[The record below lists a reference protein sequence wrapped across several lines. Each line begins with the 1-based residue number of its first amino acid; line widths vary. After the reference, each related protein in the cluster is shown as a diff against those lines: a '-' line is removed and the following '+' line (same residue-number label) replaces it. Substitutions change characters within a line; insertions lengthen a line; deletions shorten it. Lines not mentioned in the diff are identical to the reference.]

1 MAHRK
6 SGLTIEYMTQD
17 THVPV
22 RFADLTIA
30 QKLLDVLQHL
40 NFTIPTPIQHQ
51 CIPHAIEGKDL
62 VGIAQTGTG
71 KTLAFG
77 IPMIQRIAEL
87 RGQGLIL
94 LPTRELAL
102 QVDEALQKIGRPLGL
117 KTIVLIGGTSSYQQK
132 QALRQGPHI
141 IISTPGRLIDH
152 LDQRNLSLMQVK
164 TIVLDEADRMLD
176 IGFMPQIK
184 KILEQAPT
192 NRQTLLF
199 SATMPS
205 QIAGLAAR
213 YMRSPLRI
221 EVAPAG
227 TASAN
232 VAQEIFFVSKD
243 AKSQLLDKV
252 LSDNQGKVL
261 LFSRTKHGAKKIAM
275 YVRSMGH
282 TAAEIHSNRSLP
294 QRKAALEG
302 FKLGRFRVLVAT
314 DIAARGIDVHDISLV
329 INYDLPDN
337 LDDYVHRIGRTGRA
351 GKFGK
356 AITFAMQGEKFNIKQ
371 IERLIKKTIPVLDLP
386 HLPPRREKTPETL
399 HVAED
404 VNRFSRRPHGGRN
417 NFGRQKRNT
426 EYPQESRFG
435 GGEQQRHSKGGFSP
449 RRKSSGFA
457 RNKFAP
463 RPVAS

>member
-1 MAHRK
+1 
-6 SGLTIEYMTQD
+6 MTQD
-17 THVPV
+17 TTVPV
-22 RFADLTIA
+22 IFADLNIA
-30 QKLLDVLQHL
+30 QKLLDVLAHL
-40 NFTIPTPIQHQ
+40 KFTTPTPIQHQ
-51 CIPHAIEGKDL
+51 CIPHAIEGKDI

-77 IPMIQRIAEL
+77 IPMIQRIARQ

-102 QVDEALQKIGRPLGL
+102 QVDDALQKIGRPLGL
-117 KTIVLIGGTSSYQQK
+117 KTIVLIGGASSYQQK
-132 QALRQGPHI
+132 QALKRGVHV

-152 LDQRNLSLMQVK
+152 LNQRNLNLIQVK
-164 TIVLDEADRMLD
+164 TLVLDEADRMLD

-184 KILEQAPT
+184 KILEQAPVD
-192 NRQTLLF
+192 RQTMLF
-199 SATMPS
+199 SATMPT

-232 VAQEIFFVSKD
+232 VEQEIFFVNKD
-243 AKSQLLDKV
+243 FKAQLLDKI
-252 LSDNQGKVL
+252 LSENQGKVL
-261 LFSRTKHGAKKIAM
+261 VFSRTKHGAKKIAM
-275 YVRSMGH
+275 YIRSMGH

-314 DIAARGIDVHDISLV
+314 DIAARGIDVFDIALV

-337 LDDYVHRIGRTGRA
+337 LEDYVHRIGRTGRA

-356 AITFAMQGEKFNIKQ
+356 AISFAMQGEKYNVKQ

-399 HVAED
+399 QVSED
-404 VNRFSRRPHGGRN
+404 KNRFSHQSRQGRL
-417 NFGRQKRNT
+417 G
-426 EYPQESRFG
+426 FG
-435 GGEQQRHSKGGFSP
+435 GYGRKGGDRRGSQGGFGSN
-449 RRKSSGFA
+449 RKSGGF
-457 RNKFAP
+457 RSH
-463 RPVAS
+463 RIHTM